1 MKFVDGTTDDI
12 DGTDRGGVV
21 LLHLKSVLSVVSVVN
36 RLLIGS
42 RYPANHSE
50 DPFQNGSS
58 AESVVG
64 LCRFAAWRGAFAF
77 TQA

>member
-1 MKFVDGTTDDI
+1 MMFLDGTTDDT

-21 LLHLKSVLSVVSVVN
+21 LLHLQSVLSVLSVVNQV
-36 RLLIGS
+36 LIGS
-42 RYPANHSE
+42 RYPTNHSK

-64 LCRFAAWRGAFAF
+64 LSRFSAWRGAFAF